1 MRNDLPIIGLVRLKM
16 LIADIAKLVQQ
27 LQEERAA
34 VALNKFLLK
43 GSPSSSQSQ
52 EFKES
57 LANLTSVDF
66 SVDMDSKN
74 LNDLYNLSTR
84 FTATDIAL
92 EGIKTWPKKIEFD
105 EESWPGEFFKSKL
118 TFQIKHGL
126 FRSNLKTGEKSI
138 FEVLNW

>member
-1 MRNDLPIIGLVRLKM
+1 MVV
-16 LIADIAKLVQQ
+16 DIAKLVQQ

>member
-1 MRNDLPIIGLVRLKM
+1 MV
-16 LIADIAKLVQQ
+16 ADIAKLVQQ